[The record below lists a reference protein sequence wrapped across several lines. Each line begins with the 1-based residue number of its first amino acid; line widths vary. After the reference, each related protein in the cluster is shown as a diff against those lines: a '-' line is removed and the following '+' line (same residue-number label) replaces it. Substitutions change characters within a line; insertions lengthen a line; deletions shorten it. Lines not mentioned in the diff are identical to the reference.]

1 MNLAPSSF
9 PTLTHFLTTP
19 LVQASTKSFL
29 ELGNNL
35 PTGYTVSF
43 IKPAVAQLMTKAPL
57 EACRMI
63 FGATQTVFFKNYF
76 FYRCIVC
83 LQCCVNFCCTVK

>member
-9 PTLTHFLTTP
+9 HTVNHFLTTP

-35 PTGYTVSF
+35 PTGYIVSF
-43 IKPAVAQLMTKAPL
+43 IKPALAQFMFTVPL
-57 EACRMI
+57 VACRMI
-63 FGATQTVFFKNYF
+63 LGATQTVFFKNYF
-76 FYRCIVC
+76 LLMDSFFTMLC
-83 LQCCVNFCCTVK
+83 